1 MARAAIGER
10 QEAMEDFNQALRLDP
25 ELATA
30 YYNRGFIR
38 FELKD
43 YQQAIENFNQA
54 IQLNP
59 ENADAYHCRCLVHQV
74 QGDKQEIIA
83 DFQKAAHLYLAQ
95 GKLEQYKVLVK
106 NITNM

>member
-1 MARAAIGER
+1 MSLLS
-10 QEAMEDFNQALRLDP
+10 QLSKLTTKPNYVVV
-25 ELATA
+25 ATA

-43 YQQAIENFNQA
+43 YQQAIEDFNQA

-83 DFQKAAHLYLAQ
+83 DFQKAAHLYLEQ